1 MPFLQI
7 LGFLGQEMQKGIV
20 VISVP
25 TVYEAASRPFVAALV
40 QKKKAHLNEFTSCLF
55 SCVLTPGGIVTSEI
69 KKNI

>member
-25 TVYEAASRPFVAALV
+25 TAVNEASWPFEAALV
-40 QKKKAHLNEFTSCLF
+40 QENT
-55 SCVLTPGGIVTSEI
+55 
-69 KKNI
+69 

>member
-40 QKKKAHLNEFTSCLF
+40 QKKK
-55 SCVLTPGGIVTSEI
+55 
-69 KKNI
+69 KKKPSFYP